1 MVQETRLDV
10 HQLIYPVFVS
20 EKVSD
25 RCDITS
31 MPGIAQLS
39 VGALKA
45 EAKSIA
51 QLGISAVLLFGIPE
65 QKDEHAS
72 QAYAE
77 NGIVQRAIWA
87 IKEAAP
93 DLIVITDVCLCEYM
107 SHGHCGVVA
116 AEGGHY
122 QVLNDESVELL
133 VKTAVSHAGAGA
145 DIVAPSDMMDGRI
158 GAIRAAL
165 DSHGFTNVPV
175 MSYAA
180 KFSSAFYGPFREAAE
195 SAPQFGDRRTY
206 QMDPANAL
214 EALREVALDVEE
226 GAELL
231 IVKPGLPYLDVL
243 WRVKERFE
251 LPTAVYSVSGEYAMV
266 KSAVKMGWLDEKRSV
281 IEMMTGFR
289 RAGAD
294 MIITYWA
301 KDLAGWLRG
310 AIVVAGSWWLVASED
325 QEIVCGQDM
334 GPRIGRPSH
343 QPPGT
348 TSHSTFYP
356 LQQVKASQGLQAP
369 TRAKSSPGRT
379 RRR

>member
-1 MVQETRLDV
+1 MLQLTHRPRRLRSTDTMRRMVQETHLDV

-31 MPGIAQLS
+31 MPGVAQLS
-39 VGALKA
+39 VSALQD
-45 EAKSIA
+45 EAISIA
-51 QLGISAVLLFGIPE
+51 QLGITAVLLFGIPE
-65 QKDEHAS
+65 LKDEHAS

-77 NGIVQRAIWA
+77 NGIVQRAIRA
-87 IKEAAP
+87 IKQAAP

-107 SHGHCGVVA
+107 SHGHCGIVA

-122 QVLNDESVELL
+122 HVLNDASVELL

-145 DIVAPSDMMDGRI
+145 DIVAPSDMMDGRV

-180 KFSSAFYGPFREAAE
+180 KFCSAFYGPFREAAE

-251 LPTAVYSVSGEYAMV
+251 LPTAVYCVSGEYAMV
-266 KSAVKMGWLDEKRSV
+266 KSAVELGWLDEKRAV
-281 IEMMTGFR
+281 IEMMTGFK

-301 KDLAGWLRG
+301 KDLAGWLR
-310 AIVVAGSWWLVASED
+310 E
-325 QEIVCGQDM
+325 Q
-334 GPRIGRPSH
+334 R
-343 QPPGT
+343 
-348 TSHSTFYP
+348 
-356 LQQVKASQGLQAP
+356 
-369 TRAKSSPGRT
+369 
-379 RRR
+379 